1 MNAGAETSCSPF
13 WEAPM
18 KQTLSPILNKY
29 DVTMVTNL
37 AGGHS

>member
-1 MNAGAETSCSPF
+1 MNAGAETFHSPL
-13 WEAPM
+13 WEASM
-18 KQTLSPILNKY
+18 KGTLSPIFEKY